1 VKLSKNAGDSPSI
14 QTYWTSLVRLQQVKY
29 KNGEEMSGEKSED
42 DDVTTTQMTCRKSE
56 K

>member
-1 VKLSKNAGDSPSI
+1 MKLLRNAGDLPSI
-14 QTYWTSLVRLQQVKY
+14 QTYWTSVVRLQQVKY

-42 DDVTTTQMTCRKSE
+42 DDVATTQMTCRESE